1 MIALP
6 ATLRR
11 QLEKTV
17 LNARAAAESGAG
29 KALRALGADHP
40 EPPAHLTQPQRDLHE
55 KLRAQA
61 QVLGDRGALTHL
73 IEKIAYDQWHRLL
86 FSRFLVENELLIH
99 PEHGVALSLHDLE
112 DLAAEE
118 GIREPW
124 DLASRF
130 TAALLPAI
138 FRPGDPAGELTL
150 PGEDRAEL
158 LRLLKELPADTFR
171 ADDALGW
178 VYQFWQAHRKDEINA
193 AEVKIGAD
201 ELSPVT
207 QLFTEDY
214 MVLFLLHNTL
224 GAWWAA
230 RHASALRGLES
241 EDDARAALALPGI
254 EWTYLRL
261 LRDEENGTWRP
272 AAGAF
277 PAWPQ
282 TAREL
287 RLLDPCMGS
296 GHFLVAALPILA
308 ALRVAE
314 EGLTLRETVAAV
326 LRENLFGLE
335 LDPRCAQIAGFNLTL
350 AAWKLGGWQPGLRG
364 NLAISGLGIH
374 APERDWL
381 ALAVRA
387 DGSTEDGRL
396 REGMS
401 QLYRVF
407 SQAPLLGSL
416 IEPRAAARTG
426 GDLLTAEFHELQPLL
441 AAALDREQAEHD
453 APGTEL
459 AVTAQGLARAAGLL
473 AGRYHLVATNVPYLG
488 RGKQEEALKDFCQ
501 RQHPDAKADLATCFV
516 ERCLSFCEKGGATA
530 LVTPQSWLFLGTYK
544 KLRQRLLESVE
555 WNVVARLGEHGF
567 DSPQAA
573 GAFVAMFIHTR
584 LKPDAEHRFAGLD
597 VADETSPQAKATRLL
612 QAECIAVEQ
621 TGQLGNPDARVIL
634 GDLQQ
639 GTLLRDYADG
649 FAGVLNGDS
658 PRFLRTF
665 WEMLTLGDEWDAL
678 QSTVEATTAHGGR
691 EQIIFW

>member
-1 MIALP
+1 MTALP
-6 ATLRR
+6 AALRR
-11 QLEKTV
+11 QLEKCV
-17 LNARAAAESGAG
+17 LAARESAESGAG
-29 KALRALGADHP
+29 KALRALGVHQADA
-40 EPPAHLTQPQRDLHE
+40 PAHLSPEQRA
-55 KLRAQA
+55 LRVELQAQA
-61 QVLGDRGALTHL
+61 AVLGDRGALTHL
-73 IEKIAYDQWHRLL
+73 VEKIGYDHWHRLL
-86 FSRFLVENELLIH
+86 FSRFLLENGLLFH
-99 PEHGVALSLHDLE
+99 PEHRVALGWADLQDLVAE
-112 DLAAEE
+112 QTGGARLDEWALAAQ
-118 GIREPW
+118 
-124 DLASRF
+124 F
-130 TAALLPAI
+130 TSAALPAI
-138 FRPGDPAGELTL
+138 FRPGDPAGRLAL
-150 PGEDRAEL
+150 PGEDRAAL
-158 LRLLKELPADTFR
+158 LRLLTALPADTFR

-308 ALRVAE
+308 AMRVAE
-314 EGLTLRETVAAV
+314 EKFTLRETVAAV

-381 ALAVRA
+381 ALAVKA

-416 IEPRAAARTG
+416 IEPRAAVRTG

-516 ERCLSFCEKGGATA
+516 ERCLSFCEKGGTTA
-530 LVTPQSWLFLGTYK
+530 LVTPQSWLFQPAYK
-544 KLRQRLLESVE
+544 RLRKRVLESDEVDF
-555 WNVVARLGEHGF
+555 VARLGEHGF
-567 DSPQAA
+567 DSSQAA
-573 GAFVAMFIHTR
+573 GAFTAMVVLSRQVAAQSH
-584 LKPDAEHRFAGLD
+584 AFAGLD
-597 VADETSPQAKATRLL
+597 VADQAGPREKASALL
-612 QAECIAVEQ
+612 NDLVSEITQSEQ
-621 TGQLGNPDARVIL
+621 LNNPDWRI
-634 GDLQQ
+634 
-639 GTLLRDYADG
+639 TLLDLGEAVLLKKYAGCIQGLATSDDPQFTCFLG
-649 FAGVLNGDS
+649 AGAS
-658 PRFLRTF
+658 
-665 WEMLTLGDEWDAL
+665 LGWM
-678 QSTVEATTAHGGR
+678 GR
-691 EQIIFW
+691 ARRNR